1 MRDTSPEVSQT
12 PQRPSEAE
20 RSPAPEG
27 ETKKEFIEPK
37 LERHETLPEVTGFT
51 F

>member
-1 MRDTSPEVSQT
+1 MRDTTPEAPQT

-20 RSPAPEG
+20 RSRASE
-27 ETKKEFIEPK
+27 EQAKKEFIEPK